1 MAIALIAGLSSV
13 ASALVLELGVSL
25 WAAFAVGAGLSLVS
39 RALMPKPDIG
49 TQMGGQSVTT
59 REAAHSR
66 KIVYGRARIGGN
78 IVYLESTGSDNK
90 YLWLVIAVAGHEID
104 AYESVWFNDEK
115 IYNGTNFL
123 NNWASVVN
131 ISFYKGDQETA
142 DSALVSA
149 SNSKWTADHKLLDT
163 AYMVL
168 RLEHDPEK
176 FSSGLPNI
184 STIIRG
190 KKVLDPSDNSTAW
203 SQNPALCIYDYLRDT
218 KYGLSETV
226 ANILTSSVTTAKGV
240 CDEAITLS
248 AGGTQPRYTID
259 GVVDTSNS
267 IKANIET
274 MIGSMAGRLVYSG
287 GKFEVH
293 AGEYI
298 APSITVDESQVIG
311 EITVQ
316 TKQSRRNAFNG
327 VKGVFLS
334 EEDNY
339 ILADYP
345 AQISSA
351 YAVQDGDP
359 IYLDMALP
367 YTSNNIR
374 AQRLAKL
381 ALFRS
386 RQQEAITIPCNL
398 SALRFKIGDNISVTN
413 TRLGYSGKVFE
424 VVGYA
429 MDFTSDGQI
438 VVNVDAIETAS
449 SIWDWQASDEEVFLG
464 AGEVELYNG
473 SVAVAPTSISVTSDS
488 FLSDDGTFNSQF
500 NVAWTDA
507 DDAFT
512 DHYVVEWKLA
522 SSSNYFSQQTKS
534 SPFNIVNL
542 NSDQTY
548 NVRVKAVNE
557 LGVSS
562 TYISSSPTAAI
573 DTTAPSVPTSV
584 SATGQYQQINVNW
597 VNPTQNDFSHVDV
610 YRATSSGG
618 TYSLRG
624 KSAGTSFGDTD
635 LAVTA
640 QFFYKVKAVDYTGN
654 ASAFSGV
661 VNATTTAEPI
671 DSLVTTTRISSSVN
685 TNAPTNTVFAAIV
698 GRNPIDGDIVLVTY
712 TGATPNTQV
721 AYQRINGAWVA
732 QSNIISGDVITPES
746 VDTGQIADGAVT
758 GSKIPSQAIT
768 NAKIAIDA
776 IQGAVIAA
784 GAIVEAKLGV
794 DAVTSAKIADN
805 AVLTAA
811 IAANA
816 VTTVNIAN
824 DAITTALIAEN
835 AVTSAVIAAG
845 AITSTELGVD
855 AVTSAKIADNA
866 VTAAQIGADAVTT
879 AKIANDAV
887 TNALIATDAV
897 NGDSIAAN
905 SVTASSIVAGT
916 ITASELA
923 ADSVTASQIAAGSVT
938 ASEIAANTITASQ
951 IAADAITA
959 NEIAADAVTANAI
972 AANTITAAEIAAN
985 TVTASQ
991 IAADAITADEIA
1003 ANAVTASAIA
1013 ANTIT
1018 ASEIAADAI
1027 GANEIAANAITSDA
1041 IAANAITANE
1051 IAADAVTANAIQA
1064 NAVTANE
1071 IAANA
1076 VTANEI
1082 AADAVT
1088 ANAIA
1093 ANAVT
1098 ADAIAANSVTANAI
1112 AANTITASE
1121 IAANAVTANAIDVAN
1136 LAAINADMGTITAG
1150 SISSALIT
1158 GDVTEVYP
1166 IGQYYYTAL
1175 TSSAATLGSFT
1186 IPAPTSG
1193 ILKRQKID
1201 VNVLFRIRN
1210 SAQTPIAQAAIVFT
1224 VEKKSKGVNAVS
1236 VGTVTVESES
1246 ISYNQLLSLSGNV
1259 LDSLDVSGGVAASA
1273 DASGSNEPAYIQA
1286 VFYDSGA
1293 NKTYVQCS
1301 AYTDLFSTG
1310 NTLYFSDSKFTSAGT
1325 WVTPTTTETIYVAT
1339 PPDPSAGVGNLSV
1352 YLPFK
1357 MSYGQTTS
1365 LTDYRV
1371 RAHVSNAQSGVTY
1384 TANRMV
1390 GTLENIS

>member
-1 MAIALIAGLSSV
+1 MAITLIAGL
-13 ASALVLELGVSL
+13 AAAGSA
-25 WAAFAVGAGLSLVS
+25 WAAAGFAMAWGAAFGAFAIGAGLSLVS

-49 TQMGGQSVTT
+49 TQMGGQSVMT

-66 KIVYGRARIGGN
+66 KIIYGRARIGGN
-78 IVYLESTGSDNK
+78 VVYLESTGSDNK
-90 YLWLVIAVAGHEID
+90 YLYLVVAVAGHEID
-104 AYESVWFNDEK
+104 AYESVWFNDK
-115 IYNGTNFL
+115 KVWDGGVYQSG
-123 NNWASVVN
+123 WATAGNSSTSPYVD
-131 ISFYKGDQETA
+131 ISFYKGDQTAA
-142 DSALVSA
+142 DSGLVAA
-149 SNSKWTADHKLLDT
+149 STKWTTNHKLLDT
-163 AYMVL
+163 AYMVVKL
-168 RLEHDPEK
+168 THDTDQ
-176 FSSGLPNI
+176 FAQGLPNI
-184 STIIRG
+184 STIVRG
-190 KKVLDPSDNSTAW
+190 KKVLNPSDNSTAW

-218 KYGLSETV
+218 KYGLSETA
-226 ANILTSSVTTAKGV
+226 ANILTASVNTAKGV
-240 CDEAITLS
+240 CDEAITLT

-259 GVVDTSNS
+259 GVVDTNNS

-274 MIGSMAGRLVYSG
+274 MVGSMAGRLVYSG

-298 APSITVDESQVIG
+298 APSVTVDESQIVG

-345 AQISSA
+345 AQISAA
-351 YAVQDGDP
+351 YALQDGDP

-429 MDFTSDGQI
+429 MDFNSDGQI

-464 AGEVELYNG
+464 GGEVVLYDG
-473 SVAVAPTSISVTSDS
+473 SVSVAPTSINITSDS

-542 NSDQTY
+542 QSSQTY

-562 TYISSSPTAAI
+562 TYITSAPTAAI
-573 DTTAPSVPTSV
+573 DTTAPSVPSSV

-654 ASAFSGV
+654 ASAFSGF

-685 TNAPTNTVFAAIV
+685 TNAPTNSVFSAVV
-698 GRNPIDGDIVLVTY
+698 GRNPIDGDIVFVTY
-712 TGATPNTQV
+712 TGVTPNTQV
-721 AYQRINGAWVA
+721 AYQRVSGSWVA

-746 VDTGQIADGAVT
+746 VDGD
-758 GSKIPSQAIT
+758 KIHNQAIT

-784 GAIVEAKLGV
+784 GAIV
-794 DAVTSAKIADN
+794 
-805 AVLTAA
+805 
-811 IAANA
+811 
-816 VTTVNIAN
+816 
-824 DAITTALIAEN
+824 
-835 AVTSAVIAAG
+835 
-845 AITSTELGVD
+845 TEKLGVD

-905 SVTASSIVAGT
+905 SVTAVSIVAGT
-916 ITASELA
+916 ITASEIA
-923 ADSVTASQIAAGSVT
+923 ANAITAAKIAAGTITASEISAGAITATQIAADAITANKIAANAVTADAIAANSVT

-951 IAADAITA
+951 IAA
-959 NEIAADAVTANAI
+959 
-972 AANTITAAEIAAN
+972 
-985 TVTASQ
+985 
-991 IAADAITADEIA
+991 
-1003 ANAVTASAIA
+1003 
-1013 ANTIT
+1013 
-1018 ASEIAADAI
+1018 
-1027 GANEIAANAITSDA
+1027 
-1041 IAANAITANE
+1041 
-1051 IAADAVTANAIQA
+1051 

-1071 IAANA
+1071 IN
-1076 VTANEI
+1076 
-1082 AADAVT
+1082 
-1088 ANAIA
+1088 
-1093 ANAVT
+1093 
-1098 ADAIAANSVTANAI
+1098 
-1112 AANTITASE
+1112 
-1121 IAANAVTANAIDVAN
+1121 VAN
-1136 LAAINADMGTITAG
+1136 LAAISANMGTITAG

-1166 IGQYYYTAL
+1166 IGQYYYTDL
-1175 TSSAATLGSFT
+1175 TSSQATLGSFT

-1201 VNVLFRIRN
+1201 INVLFKIEN
-1210 SAQTPIAQAAIVFT
+1210 ANQTPYAQSSIVFT
-1224 VEKKSKGVNAVS
+1224 VQKKSKGVNAVT

-1246 ISYNQLLSLSGNV
+1246 IAYNQLLSISGNV
-1259 LDSLDVSGGVAASA
+1259 LDKIDVSGGVAASA
-1273 DASGSNEPAYIQA
+1273 NASGTNEPAYIQA

-1301 AYTDLFSTG
+1301 AYTDLFSNG
-1310 NTLYFSDSKFTSAGT
+1310 NTMYFSDSKFTSAGT
-1325 WVTPTTTETIYVAT
+1325 WVTPTTSENIFIPT
-1339 PPDPSAGVGNLSV
+1339 PPDPSSGLGYASV

-1357 MSYGQTTS
+1357 MSYGQTTT
-1365 LTDYRV
+1365 LTDYRA
-1371 RAHVSNAQSGVTY
+1371 RANSSSGQSGVTY
-1384 TANRMV
+1384 TAMRMI

>member
-1 MAIALIAGLSSV
+1 MAITLVAGLAAAASSV
-13 ASALVLELGVSL
+13 IAVGFTA
-25 WAAFAVGAGLSLVS
+25 AAFTAFAIGAGLSLIS
-39 RALMPKPDIG
+39 RALMPKPDLG

-78 IVYLESTGSDNK
+78 IVYLESTGTDNK

-104 AYESVWFNDEK
+104 AYESVWFNDYK
-115 IYNGTNFL
+115 IWDGTNYL
-123 NNWASVVN
+123 NNWGNVVN
-131 ISFYKGDQETA
+131 ISFYKGDQTAA

-413 TRLGYSGKVFE
+413 TRLGYNGKVFE

-429 MDFTSDGQI
+429 MDFTSNGQI
-438 VVNVDAIETAS
+438 VVNVDAIETAA

-464 AGEVELYNG
+464 AGEVELYDG
-473 SVAVAPTSISVTSDS
+473 STAAAPTSISISGDT
-488 FLSDDGTFNSQF
+488 FITADGTFNASF

-507 DDAFT
+507 NDAFT

-522 SSSNYFSQQTKS
+522 SSSNYFSQQTKN
-534 SPFNIVNL
+534 SPFTIVNL
-542 NSDQTY
+542 QSSQTY

-562 TYISSSPTAAI
+562 TYITSAPTAAI
-573 DTTAPSVPTSV
+573 DTTAPSPPTSV
-584 SATGQYQQINVNW
+584 SSTGEFEQSTVSW
-597 VNPTQNDFSHVDV
+597 TNPTATDFSHVDV
-610 YRATSSGG
+610 YGSNSSGSGYSLIGKSGG
-618 TYSLRG
+618 TTFTEANLSTGVTRYYKLKAVDFTG
-624 KSAGTSFGDTD
+624 NQSAFTSATSAAVTTKVPVGGIADDAVDTAQIAD
-635 LAVTA
+635 LAVETA
-640 QFFYKVKAVDYTGN
+640 QIDNDAVTIAKVATSLQSTNYVSG
-654 ASAFSGV
+654 SAGWKIQKSGV
-661 VNATTTAEPI
+661 VEFEEATIRGEIVANTGVIGGFTVDS
-671 DSLVTTTRISSSVN
+671 DSLIAGSGATRVSLSTANGIHLGNNTFSS
-685 TNAPTNTVFAAIV
+685 APFRVDRAGALTATSATI
-698 GRNPIDGDIVLVTY
+698 
-712 TGATPNTQV
+712 TGALTLTNVDGSTVVYSGGNLQV
-721 AYQRINGAWVA
+721 GTVQTANIANDAIN
-732 QSNIISGDVITPES
+732 
-746 VDTGQIADGAVT
+746 
-758 GSKIPSQAIT
+758 
-768 NAKIAIDA
+768 NAKIAINA
-776 IQGAVIAA
+776 IQGDVIAA
-784 GAIVEAKLGV
+784 GAIVTAKLGV

-811 IAANA
+811 IND
-816 VTTVNIAN
+816 
-824 DAITTALIAEN
+824 DAI
-835 AVTSAVIAAG
+835 
-845 AITSTELGVD
+845 
-855 AVTSAKIADNA
+855 
-866 VTAAQIGADAVTT
+866 
-879 AKIANDAV
+879 

-916 ITASELA
+916 ITASEIA
-923 ADSVTASQIAAGSVT
+923 ASTITASKIAANTITATQIAADAITANEIAANAVTADAIAANSVT

-951 IAADAITA
+951 IAA
-959 NEIAADAVTANAI
+959 
-972 AANTITAAEIAAN
+972 
-985 TVTASQ
+985 
-991 IAADAITADEIA
+991 
-1003 ANAVTASAIA
+1003 
-1013 ANTIT
+1013 
-1018 ASEIAADAI
+1018 
-1027 GANEIAANAITSDA
+1027 
-1041 IAANAITANE
+1041 
-1051 IAADAVTANAIQA
+1051 

-1071 IAANA
+1071 IN
-1076 VTANEI
+1076 
-1082 AADAVT
+1082 
-1088 ANAIA
+1088 
-1093 ANAVT
+1093 
-1098 ADAIAANSVTANAI
+1098 
-1112 AANTITASE
+1112 
-1121 IAANAVTANAIDVAN
+1121 VAN
-1136 LAAINADMGTITAG
+1136 LAAITADLGAVTAG
-1150 SISSALIT
+1150 SLSNSTNSPTAGSAPT
-1158 GDVTEVYP
+1158 GAQS
-1166 IGQYYYTAL
+1166 GTAINL
-1175 TSSAATLGSFT
+1175 ASGSFT
-1186 IPAPTSG
+1186 FGNASSFLYFNTSDG
-1193 ILKRQKID
+1193 LIQGGL
-1201 VNVLFRIRN
+1201 
-1210 SAQTPIAQAAIVFT
+1210 TPFNDT
-1224 VEKKSKGVNAVS
+1224 VEIYYQGSSAPSSPSDSSMTYSTTGAYSFATNPPTGWTLGIPSTTDNIYVVQADIGRIGAGAVTAS
-1236 VGTVTVESES
+1236 WSQVSLLRAATVT
-1246 ISYNQLLSLSGNV
+1246 G
-1259 LDSLDVSGGVAASA
+1259 
-1273 DASGSNEPAYIQA
+1273 
-1286 VFYDSGA
+1286 
-1293 NKTYVQCS
+1293 
-1301 AYTDLFSTG
+1301 
-1310 NTLYFSDSKFTSAGT
+1310 
-1325 WVTPTTTETIYVAT
+1325 
-1339 PPDPSAGVGNLSV
+1339 
-1352 YLPFK
+1352 
-1357 MSYGQTTS
+1357 TS
-1365 LTDYRV
+1365 LTTSPSSITFFY
-1371 RAHVSNAQSGVTY
+1371 ANSNSTSPNSYSNTYTVTASGAYSHAMVTNAVPGSGTWSSLNSGSVTPNEQSGDTGQFTIGSVTY
-1384 TANRMV
+1384 QVTPFNKIWSWTVTHTSSGATVSQSTRSLNPSN
-1390 GTLENIS
+1390 L